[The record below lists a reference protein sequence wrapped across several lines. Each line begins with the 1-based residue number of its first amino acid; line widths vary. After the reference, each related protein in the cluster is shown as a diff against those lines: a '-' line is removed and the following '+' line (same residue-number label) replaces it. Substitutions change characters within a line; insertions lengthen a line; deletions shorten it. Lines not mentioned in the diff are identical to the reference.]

1 VAGDD
6 AAFFRGF
13 VWHVHPEKYPQ
24 IAAIALRVP
33 LARLLDHHT
42 SSSSSLTCES
52 HRGKEGEIAGNLCLF
67 LEYFFLWPSTFDPPE
82 AARMA
87 IAVKCK

>member
-24 IAAIALRVP
+24 IAAIALRIS
-33 LARLLDHHT
+33 LDHLT

-52 HRGKEGEIAGNLCLF
+52 HKGKEGEIAGNLL
-67 LEYFFLWPSTFDPPE
+67 D
-82 AARMA
+82 
-87 IAVKCK
+87 